1 MFVCHWLFAGL
12 FHIVSVL
19 CLREACETALK
30 EKHIH
35 DISQMEGFLDESD
48 KSLTSHLEQLETLR
62 RVFREVAEADIPSV
76 VSIWVPLFNGVIFES
91 FDELLPY
98 FVVETV
104 FVRCQ
109 TTSVVKSRLIF
120 SVILSSLPAG

>member
-1 MFVCHWLFAGL
+1 
-12 FHIVSVL
+12 
-19 CLREACETALK
+19 
-30 EKHIH
+30 
-35 DISQMEGFLDESD
+35 MEGFLDESD

-76 VSIWVPLFNGVIFES
+76 VSTWVPLFNGVIFES